1 MNDAGSLQNLNDIVV
16 PGPVAWW
23 PLAPAW
29 YVLAAVLLAIITTLA
44 VHRWRNWRQNR
55 YRRQS
60 MIEFSLIRAGA
71 GPESLRQL
79 PGLLKRTALS
89 AWPREEVASLSGQ
102 SWHRFLDQ
110 SAGMDLFCSGAGETL
125 DQLAYTGGGAPA
137 VPGPELSQVLDAAET
152 WLKTHLRQ
160 AQTG

>member
-29 YVLAAVLLAIITTLA
+29 YVLAAVLLAVIVMLA

-60 MIEFSLIRAGA
+60 LTELCRKHPEIR
-71 GPESLRQL
+71 GP
-79 PGLLKRTALS
+79 
-89 AWPREEVASLSGQ
+89 
-102 SWHRFLDQ
+102 
-110 SAGMDLFCSGAGETL
+110 
-125 DQLAYTGGGAPA
+125 
-137 VPGPELSQVLDAAET
+137 
-152 WLKTHLRQ
+152 
-160 AQTG
+160 